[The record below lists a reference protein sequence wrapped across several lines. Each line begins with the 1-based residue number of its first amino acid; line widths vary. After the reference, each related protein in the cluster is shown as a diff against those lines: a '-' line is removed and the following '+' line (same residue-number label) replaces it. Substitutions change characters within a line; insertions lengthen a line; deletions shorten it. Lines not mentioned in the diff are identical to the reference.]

1 MAKFARRS
9 AGNRRRRRSAN
20 EGVAKKRRN
29 GSVERSRNAWS
40 ARNASGGEKRRST
53 GAFQKLDRPFSETA
67 YCRYLSLTELQI
79 IFDEMISLGYTGNDN
94 MIC

>member
-29 GSVERSRNAWS
+29 GSVEKSRNAWS
-40 ARNASGGEKRRST
+40 ARNASGDEKRRST
-53 GAFQKLDRPFSETA
+53 ELGSAVFRNSL
-67 YCRYLSLTELQI
+67 LSLTELQI
-79 IFDEMISLGYTGNDN
+79 IFMDERISLGYMGNDN
-94 MIC
+94 MIF